1 MLKFRHPDRYFA
13 ASRDLIS
20 EGGGQTKFEED
31 IKIPFQGLYSHST
44 TLAIGR
50 DKRLDRLNDPGR
62 LFPGL
67 PGQFDRYDGSKPIE
81 PVGGLTVHELV
92 LTGAGFRIGRSP
104 KVEAKCALIVW
115 YDAAGD
121 GNRAEIVEFS
131 FRYGADDE
139 AYGGGAARRAYRIF
153 QILQAPA
160 FAGWVNLEGTN
171 KAAWIYSH
179 ASAPSEAPR
188 PPAGPRSQRGRP
200 ASRWEHELRI

>member
-1 MLKFRHPDRYFA
+1 LTVARSKISAREYKVLLRADRFSGDEIAIADAAAAFWRGLRGASEGIVLDVDGGLAVGERRLIRFYDTPDLCLRRNDYIFRERIDAASGRREAMLKFRHPDRYFA

-92 LTGAGFRIGRSP
+92 LTGAGFGS
-104 KVEAKCALIVW
+104 
-115 YDAAGD
+115 AG
-121 GNRAEIVEFS
+121 
-131 FRYGADDE
+131 
-139 AYGGGAARRAYRIF
+139 ARR
-153 QILQAPA
+153 
-160 FAGWVNLEGTN
+160 
-171 KAAWIYSH
+171 
-179 ASAPSEAPR
+179 
-188 PPAGPRSQRGRP
+188 
-200 ASRWEHELRI
+200 SRRNAR